1 MKDPLVGL
9 SPFDIPFAPSFEP
22 PSAPPAVDP
31 TRFRSLMSAFP
42 SGVAIVTT
50 AEPGGRPWG
59 MTCSSVCSVA
69 LDPPTLLVCVRRP
82 SPTLKAMLKLST
94 FTVNLLHDRAR
105 YAAELFASGTPDR
118 FERVRW
124 RTEPS
129 FGGPHLVDEAHAFA
143 DCRVTRT
150 VEVGDHT
157 VVFGQVFRVEQRAR
171 AVPLLYGLRE
181 YSSWSPAPRRPEG
194 PRPTGG
200 LPA

>member
-9 SPFDIPFAPSFEP
+9 SPFDIPFEPSFEP
-22 PSAPPAVDP
+22 ASAPAVDP
-31 TRFRSLMSAFP
+31 ARFRSLMSAFP

-69 LDPPTLLVCVRRP
+69 LDPPTLLVCVRRL
-82 SPTLKAMLKLST
+82 SPTLKAMLRLST

-124 RTEPS
+124 RAEPS

-143 DCRVTRT
+143 DCRVTRA

-194 PRPTGG
+194 SRPTGG
-200 LPA
+200 MPV